1 MQAGASSIVTSS
13 AAFSLCGEGAL
24 LSGDLF
30 AAIGSALLLL
40 PRRPRL
46 LLRRAGLKDERLED
60 VSSMTGDAALPRERE
75 RTERGVG
82 LSSPDIFG
90 PGELNC
96 KRSTSDA
103 AVVCKRVVGAVEYGT
118 FYG

>member
-46 LLRRAGLKDERLED
+46 LLRRAGLKDERRED
-60 VSSMTGDAALPRERE
+60 AGAGDAALPRERE